1 MTTFAASVTRS
12 DLGLGVL
19 NINDQL
25 DYIVGSDIMGAMVS
39 YDRQT
44 VSSPYVNGDVTVHRR
59 RGSVT
64 EKFSVYVL
72 GDTQTELQNNIRTLI
87 SAFSQNK
94 FNLVMLLDGIEWSY
108 VCEASDY
115 QVEWS
120 NANFFSIKVKVVF
133 NLLRSPIALVGGV

>member
-19 NINDQL
+19 NINDNL
-25 DYIVGSDIMGAMVS
+25 DYIVGSEIMGAMVT

-44 VSSPYVNGDVTVHRR
+44 VSSPYVNGDITVHRR
-59 RGSVT
+59 RGSVN
-64 EKFSVYVL
+64 EKFAVYVL
-72 GDTQTELQNNIRTLI
+72 GDTQTELQTNVRTLI

-94 FNLVMLLDGIEWSY
+94 FNLVLLLDGIEWSY

-120 NANFFSIKVKVVF
+120 NAHFFATKVKVVF